1 MIDLNKYLN
10 NIELECE
17 SENDLIEVKAYQLDN
32 KKRGDSTVYGIK
44 NELGVDKIKSCDYF
58 LEDDEKIFMVEISDF
73 FRQFNNLKNSYS
85 KIKACKGLDKKDLKL
100 TEKYILPQ
108 KVIKSE
114 IKNKF
119 LNTLLILHYF
129 DLLED
134 KRKKIC
140 LILAFCSNKNDLV
153 RVLDTINRNLKN
165 ELQNLIDDIK
175 SVLAKDIQDLTER
188 YLKLGKKL
196 NCSLI

>member
-1 MIDLNKYLN
+1 MMIDLDKYFN
-10 NIELECE
+10 EIDLECNN
-17 SENDLIEVKAYQLDN
+17 ENDLVPIKAYQLDE
-32 KKRGDSTVYGIK
+32 KGRGHDATSGIK
-44 NELGVDKIKSCDYF
+44 DELKVNKIKSCDYF
-58 LEDDEKIFMVEISDF
+58 LENDEKIFIVEISDF
-73 FRQFNNLKNSYS
+73 FRQFDYLKESYS
-85 KIKACKGLDKKDLKL
+85 KVKKCEDLDKKDLKL
-100 TEKYILPQ
+100 VKSCMSPEKI
-108 KVIKSE
+108 IKSE

-188 YLKLGKKL
+188 YLKLGKKA
-196 NCSLI
+196 